1 MVPVTLVVAGVV
13 AQAIAGQR
21 SWPLPLTGIVLLLAL
36 ALLLGISD
44 GRGGFQVARGQR
56 VAFAVLTVCSAGAV
70 LVAYLPAYFG
80 ARQLAP
86 TRDRR

>member
-1 MVPVTLVVAGVV
+1 MVPVTIVVAGLVV
-13 AQAIAGQR
+13 LAIAGER

-44 GRGGFQVARGQR
+44 GRGRFPVARGQR
-56 VAFAVLTVCSAGAV
+56 VAFAVLTVLSAGTV
-70 LVAYLPAYFG
+70 LVPYLPAYFG